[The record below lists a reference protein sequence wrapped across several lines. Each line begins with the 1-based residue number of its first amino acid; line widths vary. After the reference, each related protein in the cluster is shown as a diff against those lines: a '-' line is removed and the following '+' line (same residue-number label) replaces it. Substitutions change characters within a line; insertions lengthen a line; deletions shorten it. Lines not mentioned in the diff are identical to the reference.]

1 MADVNFDAKTNWMLD
16 ETVQPADANRW
27 EKGIKDCADAVNEN
41 SEELAA
47 QAAEFQQRLND
58 KADTNLA
65 NVASNIDYVIER
77 GTDENGNYYCL
88 YKSGWLEQGGNCAV
102 NSGYGTVTLPKPFSG
117 MDYIINT
124 SINFKTEVQTYKQA
138 DSSGADSVTNKSF
151 RIIASNNEDG
161 PITCNVSWRAY
172 GYYDNSVS
180 VFNFPLT
187 ADYED
192 ADGNA
197 DAILAFKSSTIGGTE
212 IDPSYRYKFDALGGS
227 GAALGFHDDSGE
239 NKSVYANLQYDAN
252 CYVGT
257 GDFTISADIY
267 IPTPSSA
274 NYNIPINVFTLVG
287 YIPNNVYRLFTF
299 GVVVKKWYS
308 DSITTSIGF
317 RYPTSATA
325 QTDLYHQETST
336 AGLVP
341 TNLFDQWNR
350 IKLERKN
357 GVTKAYWSDNVF
369 DFGDTAYD
377 LKYFDECSQQ
387 RALVVPM
394 LEVYNSQATANN
406 INNMFKIKNV
416 KFTRYST
423 IGA

>member
-1 MADVNFDAKTNWMLD
+1 MADVNFDAKTNWAQD
-16 ETVQPADANRW
+16 ETVYPADANRW

-41 SEELAA
+41 SKELTA

-88 YKSGWLEQGGNCAV
+88 YKSGWLEQGGTSTTGAI
-102 NSGYGTVTLPKPFSG
+102 VTYPKPYNSAPLITVG
-117 MDYIINT
+117 CVGGNDTVLTINSPT
-124 SINFKTEVQTYKQA
+124 AKGFGTTGRNTGG
-138 DSSGADSVTNKSF
+138 SGASF
-151 RIIASNNEDG
+151 SYY
-161 PITCNVSWRAY
+161 WRAY
-172 GYYDNSVS
+172 GYYDNSAS

-197 DAILAFKSSTIGGTE
+197 DAILAFKNSSIGGTY

-239 NKSVYANLQYDAN
+239 NKSVYAHLQNDTN
-252 CYVGT
+252 CYIGT

-267 IPTPSSA
+267 IPTPSST

-299 GVVVKKWYS
+299 GVVVKKWYT

-325 QTDLYHQETST
+325 QTDLYHAETSI

-341 TNLFDQWNR
+341 TNLFDRWNR

-357 GVTKAYWSDNVF
+357 GVTKAYWGDNVF

-377 LKYFDECSQQ
+377 LKYFDECNQQ

-394 LEVYNSQATANN
+394 LEVYGSQATSSN

-416 KFTRYST
+416 KFIRYST
-423 IGA
+423 IGV